1 MTNIVSQRRA
11 TVLGALLHG
20 PISVPRLARLFGC
33 TEVQVRAAIGG
44 LRYHDY
50 TIVNAGPRS
59 FALRGKA

>member
-11 TVLGALLHG
+11 TVLGAFLQG
-20 PISVPRLARLFGC
+20 PISVPRLARLAGC
-33 TEVQVRAAIGG
+33 TEMQARAAIGG

-50 TIVNAGPRS
+50 TIVIVGPRS